1 MPIIPRLPTPGPLD
15 SAPAPVLDRERRP
28 TVDSSREIAAVG
40 ALGKA
45 GQMPMDNNDYTL
57 RGMGAVGD
65 AVMRAG
71 GIMGALA
78 AKKQEATDR
87 RLVNSAQSAMDQA
100 AIEFQQ
106 WQAANPN
113 VPESWTEEARKRADG
128 LMKPFLEMKELS
140 RSAKDDLALMGQSWA
155 GRFVGN
161 VEVQGTKAAFGLAKE
176 SYVGRARR
184 AFDSNNFEGGR
195 AALDEGVAGGYLHD
209 TDREALLYEGQEKQ
223 KARAA
228 EGIGGRYDIAVQT
241 ANEELLNQTINEGKT
256 ALGWDE
262 DYAEARRLKGMKG
275 IEQTR
280 RVNAAQE
287 ESDFLGE
294 VMMKKA
300 QGEVFVPEQVDSWVS
315 EGRIDKQTGARL
327 RVALKSEVGAMTGE
341 FMDFLNKEV
350 DVYDP
355 DADPD
360 GLKTYELQKKADLL
374 GLNPRQREL
383 YSARLERAAKVNADS
398 KLKPLEAVRRAAKG
412 QIGEM
417 FKDVGKSRVW
427 DDDLEGALRDPA
439 KLEAWG
445 IAKGQAAKIK
455 TLVEGGTVDGK
466 EITPDKAAA
475 LRLFRDQSL
484 SRKERG
490 ESGLTAWEYNLYQKA
505 ADASGDMVADPM
517 QQQGAEFNRAILEE
531 GFDNWYDS
539 ETAKRGAPPSDVE
552 ARQWVGDKSRAVLQG
567 TGAANLFKETTPA
580 PSSAPTASYSSN
592 PRIDLYADNAG
603 GFGVTTKT
611 REEVGPSTPEARQVS
626 LDFNDAAS
634 STARGIEIVIP
645 DDATAAERAAAE
657 AYVSQTQQFFAA
669 QGVTVPVRGV
679 KTRSEN
685 GRGTAGRFHTEPFF
699 VGDAEALAAMQKD
712 PAGYAAVLAGTLGR
726 IPGVTFIAPHKA
738 NDPGATRGSVNERD
752 FARQF
757 ILPHLEKLRT
767 KS

>member
-1 MPIIPRLPTPGPLD
+1 MPLD
-15 SAPAPVLDRERRP
+15 
-28 TVDSSREIAAVG
+28 G
-40 ALGKA
+40 
-45 GQMPMDNNDYTL
+45 NDYSL
-57 RGMGAVGD
+57 RGLGAVGD

-71 GIMGALA
+71 SVMGAMA
-78 AKKQEATDR
+78 QKRQEATDR
-87 RLVNSAQSAMDQA
+87 RLVNSAQAAMDQA

-113 VPESWTEEARKRADG
+113 APESWAEEARTRADG

-140 RSAKDDLALMGQSWA
+140 RSAKDDLALMGKSWA

-161 VEVQGTKAAFGLAKE
+161 VEVQGTKAVFGLAKE

-184 AFDSNNFEGGR
+184 AFDSNNFEGGK
-195 AALDEGVAGGYLHD
+195 AALDEGVAGGYLHE
-209 TDREALLYEGQEKQ
+209 TDRDALLYEGQEKQ
-223 KARAA
+223 KARTA
-228 EGIGGRYDIAVQT
+228 EGISGRYEIAVQS

-256 ALGWDE
+256 ALGWDK
-262 DYAEARRLKGMKG
+262 DYAEAKRLKGMEG

-355 DADPD
+355 DSDPD
-360 GLKTYELQKKADLL
+360 GLKTYELQKKSDLL
-374 GLNPRQREL
+374 GLNQRQREL
-383 YSARLERAAKVNADS
+383 YSARLERAAKVNADP

-417 FKDVGKSRVW
+417 FKEVGKSRVW

-445 IAKGQAAKIK
+445 VPVDQAQGIK
-455 TLVEGGTVDGK
+455 LLIEGGTDKKGMFGK
-466 EITPDKAAA
+466 ANEKVIPDKAKA
-475 LRLFRDQSL
+475 LKLFRDQSL
-484 SRKERG
+484 ARKERG
-490 ESGLTAWEYNLYQKA
+490 ESGLTAWEYDLYQKA

-517 QQQGAEFNRAILEE
+517 QQQWAEFNRAVLEE

-552 ARQWVGDKSRAVLQG
+552 ARQWVGDKSRAVIQG
-567 TGAANLFKETTPA
+567 VGAANLFKTSEVKPAKATTPA
-580 PSSAPTASYSSN
+580 TPATPGAIDEPTVSMIKDFESFIPEAYGDYKQTSVGYGTRARFDGEVLTEPEADARLRDELQGHVSRVDSLAAENGVKLTEAQRSALISFDFNTGAVH
-592 PRIDLYADNAG
+592 RVFERGGADTTRYAPIMKEWRKAG
-603 GFGVTTKT
+603 GKVLPGLV
-611 REEVGPSTPEARQVS
+611 ARR
-626 LDFNDAAS
+626 AK
-634 STARGIEIVIP
+634 E
-645 DDATAAERAAAE
+645 AAAFE
-657 AYVSQTQQFFAA
+657 
-669 QGVTVPVRGV
+669 
-679 KTRSEN
+679 
-685 GRGTAGRFHTEPFF
+685 
-699 VGDAEALAAMQKD
+699 
-712 PAGYAAVLAGTLGR
+712 
-726 IPGVTFIAPHKA
+726 
-738 NDPGATRGSVNERD
+738 
-752 FARQF
+752 
-757 ILPHLEKLRT
+757 
-767 KS
+767 